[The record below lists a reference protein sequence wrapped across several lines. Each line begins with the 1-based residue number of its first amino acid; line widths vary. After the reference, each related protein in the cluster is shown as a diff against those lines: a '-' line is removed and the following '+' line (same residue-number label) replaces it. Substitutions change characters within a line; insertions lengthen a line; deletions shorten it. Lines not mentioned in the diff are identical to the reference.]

1 MLTHKYLNMRTI
13 KLFFIAALGAA
24 ALSVSAQR
32 QNTDQLDRGL
42 IAIQTSEGIYCSWRI
57 QADEYYDTQYNL
69 YRNGAKVNEAPLSV
83 SNLLV
88 KEGTASDTYTV
99 RAIVR
104 GVEQEASDAAKVWAQ
119 NYLEIVPK
127 HDASLTS
134 TYVPNDICMADV
146 DGDGEL
152 EILIKYDNQ
161 SEINASYPKN
171 GYNGEYSLFECMK
184 LDGTV
189 LWWVNCGPNM
199 GDFQNNEQ
207 NIVAY
212 DWDGDGRAE
221 CVFRAADGT
230 TIHLANGTTY
240 VVGNA
245 SLNYRAAT
253 GGGTNWFMHSGAE
266 FLLYVDGQTGKPYQ
280 CLDYP
285 LPRLEES
292 ENPNHLLSGSAYDNL
307 VNSAWGD
314 GYGHRSSK
322 HFFGAPYLDGHK
334 PSIFLAR
341 GIYTRHKFVTF
352 DVNPTTHELV
362 QRWRW
367 DCNSPGPWYGQ
378 GYHNY
383 SIADVDWDGRDEII
397 FGSMVIDD
405 NGLGLST
412 TGLGHGDAHHVAD
425 LNPYVHGQEAFACN
439 EDMPDNN
446 YRDAT
451 TSKIYYRQTSP
462 NDDGRSLA
470 GNFCND
476 FPGAMGYSGHD
487 TPISCVV
494 NDHINGLTNLGV
506 TINFRIYWDGD
517 LQEESFN
524 GSGSRNSTGQIF
536 KYGQASA
543 IATLPGSITNNDTKA
558 TPCYQGDILG
568 DWREEVIMRTSAN
581 NIRIYTTTEP
591 TAWRNYS
598 LWYDHQ
604 YRNAMVWQMC
614 GYNQPPHVSYFLGEL
629 EGITMA
635 PPPLTTVGR
644 EVVAAGG
651 TISSSLNDK
660 HVLVSEN
667 ANATV
672 AVASGAAPYI
682 TTFNV
687 PSWVQGTAPS
697 EYTSQESDIIYDYYR
712 LDVTGEAFAGAM
724 RLVKQG
730 DGILTLPTVEQTYT
744 GPTDVWAG
752 TLNFDGSLKNSRL
765 WLNRFAELNTDG
777 GTFGTIQ
784 ADYAS
789 IIRPG
794 GADHVGTLQADSLL
808 LGFGSRIVLD
818 ITDAA
823 SYDQINARHLVI
835 EKKDWQ
841 YGPQY
846 SAPVIEFVCA
856 KTPTEGD
863 YVLISTEG
871 CTGDVAN
878 LVVEGLSGVKYNLT
892 LDEGKVVLHVLKTR
906 AAEEISWTGAVNNIW
921 DFDNTQNFTSS
932 SQTFVTGDNVVF
944 GDDAVLTDVNVAEE
958 LRPGSVTFLAD
969 TKDYTLSGNGNI
981 TGTTSLKLQG
991 AATVNIGGTNT
1002 YTGGTYVNGGVL
1014 VPEMLANKDGVAY
1027 ASLGGVDGNIILDN
1041 LATLR
1046 TSRDMTTSQPILLG
1060 TNGGTIDVSSGT
1072 LILNGSLRKQYSA
1085 GQANIVKEGRGT
1097 LQLECAPTFDTLFVN
1112 GGTVYDFGDNHFAGR
1127 TIVLSDA
1134 TLRYNN
1140 SIYSSNTESARF
1152 IVPDG
1157 KEATIYPDGRCDY
1170 TGSLSGNGTFNVHA
1184 TWVRLYFN
1192 GNWSAFTG
1200 IIRAYQDG
1208 KVGNYIP
1215 SFEFNNSYGIGKAT
1229 LSIQSGCTVHT
1240 NGKNFAIG
1248 ELTGS
1253 GSIDNTGA
1261 KASNVNTL
1269 SIGGKDTDFSF
1280 NGTIVG
1286 SKVEKVGAGTWTI
1299 SNTTC
1304 LGSTGGVSVG
1314 GGYLKLNSTTATS
1327 SMTGSNL
1334 VNVKEGGTLTGRGV
1348 VTSLYLNAGGALQ
1361 PGTSS
1366 NVQTNMGSIRVLG
1379 NMTAAT
1385 GSDIYLNI
1393 VNKSNSSGS
1402 RSYVECDG
1410 TATINGTIHLT
1421 YRSNYSIAEG
1431 DSATLIVAKAIEG
1444 TPTFDLPDLPE
1455 GLSWDTSTL
1464 MQDGVIRVTSGAGI
1478 QHVTADAGQC
1488 DCLVFD
1494 IAGKLVASFT
1504 NCDLSNPS
1512 TLQDLMRKQGLAS
1525 SVYLVR
1531 VTTADGVKVRRM
1543 ILK

>member
-1 MLTHKYLNMRTI
+1 MKGNKYL
-13 KLFFIAALGAA
+13 LIAACSLF
-24 ALSVSAQR
+24 ALSASAQR
-32 QNTDQLDRGL
+32 HNTDQLDRGL
-42 IAIQTSEGIYCSWRI
+42 VAVSTQGGVFCSWRI

-69 YRNGAKVNEAPLSV
+69 YRNGAKVNDAPLSV

-88 KEGTASDTYTV
+88 PEGTVSDTYAV
-99 RAIVR
+99 RAVVR
-104 GVEQEASDAAKVWAQ
+104 GVEQVASAETKVWSQ
-119 NYLEIVPK
+119 SYLEIVPK
-127 HDASLTS
+127 HDPSLTS
-134 TYVPNDICMADV
+134 TYVPNDACMADV

-152 EILIKYDNQ
+152 EILLKYDNQ
-161 SEINASYPKN
+161 SEINASYPA
-171 GYNGEYSLFECMK
+171 GGHNGEYSLFECLKM
-184 LDGTV
+184 DGTV

-230 TIHLANGTTY
+230 TIHLADGTTY
-240 VVGNA
+240 VVGDA

-266 FLLYVDGQTGKPYQ
+266 YLLYVDGQTGAPYQ

-285 LPRLEES
+285 LPRLEAS
-292 ENPNHLLSGSAYDNL
+292 ENPRGLTNGSAYDGL
-307 VNSAWGD
+307 VQTAWGD

-322 HFFGAPYLDGHK
+322 HFFGAPYLDGQK
-334 PSIFLAR
+334 PSIFLGR
-341 GIYTRHKFVTF
+341 GIYTRHKFVAF
-352 DVNPTTHELV
+352 DVNPATHELV

-425 LNPYVHGQEAFACN
+425 LNPYVHGQEEFACN
-439 EDMPDNN
+439 EDLPDNN

-462 NDDGRSLA
+462 NDDGRAIA
-470 GNFCND
+470 GNFSND
-476 FPGAMGYSGHD
+476 FPGAMGFSGHD

-494 NDHINGLTNLGV
+494 NDHVSGLTNTGV
-506 TINFRIYWDGD
+506 AINFRIYWDGD

-524 GSGSRNSTGQIF
+524 GSSTRNSTGQIF
-536 KYGQASA
+536 KYGQTGA
-543 IATLPGSITNNDTKA
+543 IATLTGSITNNDTKS

-581 NIRIYTTTEP
+581 NIRIYTTTEVTP
-591 TAWRNYS
+591 WRNYS

-644 EVVAAGG
+644 ELVANGS
-651 TISSSLNDK
+651 TISSSLNDS
-660 HVLVSEN
+660 HVLVSEF
-667 ANATV
+667 ADATV
-672 AVASGAAPYI
+672 NVAAGASPRI
-682 TTFNV
+682 TTFYV

-697 EYTSQESDIIYDYYR
+697 ECTKQETEIIYDYYR
-712 LDVTGEAFAGAM
+712 LDVTGEAFTGGM

-730 DGILTLPTVEQTYT
+730 DGILSLPAVEQTYT
-744 GPTDVWAG
+744 GPTDIWAG

-765 WLNRFAELNTDG
+765 WLDRFAELNTDG

-808 LGFGSRIVLD
+808 LGFGSRIVFD
-818 ITDAA
+818 ISDAA
-823 SYDQINARHLVI
+823 SYDQVNARQLVI
-835 EKKDWQ
+835 EHKDWQ
-841 YGPQY
+841 HGPQY
-846 SAPVIEFVCA
+846 AAPVFEFVYSQ
-856 KTPTEGD
+856 TPVEGD
-863 YVLISTEG
+863 YVLISTEQ

-878 LVVEGLSGVKYNLT
+878 IVIEGLSGVKHTLS
-892 LDEGKVVLHVLKTR
+892 LDEGKIVLHILKTR
-906 AAEEISWTGAVNNIW
+906 AAEAVAWTGAVSSVW
-921 DFDNTQNFTSS
+921 DLDNTPNFSS
-932 SQTFVTGDNVVF
+932 STQTFVTGDDVSF
-944 GDDAVLTDVNVAEE
+944 GDDAVLTEVNVSET
-958 LRPGSVTFLAD
+958 LSPGSVTFIAD
-969 TKDYTLSGNGNI
+969 EKAYQLTGSGDI
-981 TGTTSLKLQG
+981 TGAASLTLAG
-991 AATVNIGGTNT
+991 AGTVNISGTNT
-1002 YTGGTYVNGGVL
+1002 YTGGTYVRGGVL
-1014 VPEMLANKDGVAY
+1014 VPATLANKDGFAY
-1027 ASLGGVDGNIILDN
+1027 GSVGGVNASIVLDN
-1041 LATLR
+1041 QAVLR
-1046 TSRDMTTSQPILLG
+1046 TSSDVTSSQPIVIESG
-1060 TNGGTIDVSSGT
+1060 GGTLDVTGGT
-1072 LILNGSLRKQYSA
+1072 LILNGSLRKVNSA
-1085 GQANIVKEGRGT
+1085 AKGNIYKTGLGT
-1097 LQLECAPTFDTLFVN
+1097 LQLECAPTFDTLFIN
-1112 GGTVYDFGDNHFAGR
+1112 GGMVYDFGDNHFGSR
-1127 TIVLSDA
+1127 TITFNGG

-1140 SIYSSNTESARF
+1140 SIYSSNSEATRF
-1152 IVPDG
+1152 VVPEG
-1157 KEATIYPDGRCDY
+1157 QEGTIYPDGRCDY
-1170 TGSLSGNGTFNVHA
+1170 SGALTGGGTFNVHA

-1200 IIRAYQDG
+1200 TVRAYQDG
-1208 KVGNYIP
+1208 KVGSYTP
-1215 SFEFNNSYGIGKAT
+1215 SFEFNNSYGLPKAT
-1229 LSIQSGCTVHT
+1229 LNIQSGCTVHT

-1253 GSIDNTGA
+1253 GSIDNKGE
-1261 KASNVNTL
+1261 KASTVNTL
-1269 SIGGKDTDFSF
+1269 SIGGKNTDFGYG
-1280 NGTIVG
+1280 GTIVG
-1286 SKVEKVGAGTWTI
+1286 SKVDKVGSGTWTV
-1299 SNTTC
+1299 SNTTS
-1304 LGSTGGVSVG
+1304 LAEVGGVTISEG
-1314 GGYLKLNSTTATS
+1314 SLKLNSRFATA
-1327 SMTGSNL
+1327 SMTGSTVVTIKN
-1334 VNVKEGGTLTGRGV
+1334 GASITGRGV
-1348 VTSLYLNAGGALQ
+1348 VQSLTLNSGAALQ
-1361 PGTSS
+1361 PGTAASATS
-1366 NVQTNMGSIRVLG
+1366 NVGTVKVLG
-1379 NMTAAT
+1379 NMNAQA

-1393 VNKSNSSGS
+1393 VNKANGDNS
-1402 RSYVECDG
+1402 RTWVESDG
-1410 TATINGTIHLT
+1410 TVTINGTLHL
-1421 YRSNYSIAEG
+1421 SLSPNYTAAEG
-1431 DSATLIVAKAIEG
+1431 DSATLIVAKTIEG
-1444 TPTFDLPDLPE
+1444 TPSFDLPDLPE